1 MTGTNENL
9 ERLHLVGLVV
19 GAGGGRI
26 ICIVM
31 SVPKIRIEGWV
42 M

>member
-19 GAGGGRI
+19 GAGGDRI
-26 ICIVM
+26 IYVL
-31 SVPKIRIEGWV
+31 S
-42 M
+42 